1 MSSESAP
8 SPPQVL
14 VRQQKRPFPLMKLYE
29 VPLMCFVDQVANCD
43 IEAEL
48 EYAQNGYTS
57 TKPVRT
63 LMSLSLVNKELRR
76 LAKRRI
82 FETVCLLRKRRTYLP
97 FQQHFA
103 AVAQGD
109 NLAISEQIMPLFTHP
124 PVHLFGGL
132 KSLAI
137 HQFWISGYLSDVWTS
152 KGIRRLLQ
160 APNALRRLHID
171 GGTGIA
177 NMLEDVMADQPAIS
191 FPHLTEI
198 TLSIEMTF
206 MLEYTPNVQ
215 RVSNKAYSG
224 LVFQPRVYPLSHVR
238 LFLAACQRL
247 PRLRILELTVADFD
261 EYQLHDFHNA
271 AIFQIPALSLET
283 FAVTREAARSMD
295 ALMQETGE
303 DNMPMGAIINMALSQ
318 PSVVELQVPEHGKIL
333 LGLSRE
339 DEDWDCDFHLR
350 HLTDLLPAAVIAA
363 KVPRIE
369 RIKVG
374 CPWMVEILRDQGQ
387 ISLKFIP
394 IPDPPRAGAESF
406 CWFEL
411 WDHWKEPIINRPD
424 RFSGPILEAG
434 TLPVHIVH
442 GDPEDRC
449 AVFVLGEDR
458 QPTSIEVN
466 LSNTRVDMIEYN

>member
-1 MSSESAP
+1 
-8 SPPQVL
+8 
-14 VRQQKRPFPLMKLYE
+14 MKLHE

-76 LAKRRI
+76 I
-82 FETVCLLRKRRTYLP
+82 FETVCLLWKRRAYLP

-137 HQFWISGYLSDVWTS
+137 HQFRISGYLSDVWIS

-177 NMLEDVMADQPAIS
+177 NMLED
-191 FPHLTEI
+191 I

-206 MLEYTPNVQ
+206 MLEYTLNIQ

-224 LVFQPRVYPLSHVR
+224 LIFQPRVYPLSHVR

-283 FAVTREAARSMD
+283 FAVTREAARSME

-350 HLTDLLPAAVIAA
+350 LLTDLLPAAVIAA

-374 CPWMVEILRDQGQ
+374 RPWMVEIFRDQGQ

-394 IPDPPRAGAESF
+394 IPDPPRAGPE
-406 CWFEL
+406 
-411 WDHWKEPIINRPD
+411 PD

-442 GDPEDRC
+442 GDPEDGC

-466 LSNTRVDMIEYN
+466 LSNEHVDMIEYN